1 MKKKDE
7 INVKGISHKI
17 QTYQVVDKNTNL
29 MKNNIFL
36 DEEYD
41 GFTLKV
47 DLNLSN
53 KEKVVDTLEKAL
65 KKLIKKAKF

>member
-1 MKKKDE
+1 
-7 INVKGISHKI
+7 
-17 QTYQVVDKNTNL
+17 

-53 KEKVVDTLEKAL
+53 KDKVVDTLEKAL
-65 KKLIKKAKF
+65 KKIIKK